1 MNSDWTDSLAAL
13 RASLPGAD
21 EAPDETPAT
30 NAGPAAPLKPGNRQ
44 LTLTYERKQRK
55 GKPATIVSGFDCS
68 ESELLEIA
76 SQLKKKLATGGS
88 ARGGEI
94 LVQGDRREQLRSALT
109 AMGYRVKG

>member
-21 EAPDETPAT
+21 EAPDEASVTD
-30 NAGPAAPLKPGNRQ
+30 AGPTVPVKPGNRQ

-76 SQLKKKLATGGS
+76 SQLKKKLATGEPEEEEKYSYRATGANSS
-88 ARGGEI
+88 AQSSPQWVTG
-94 LVQGDRREQLRSALT
+94 
-109 AMGYRVKG
+109 

>member
-21 EAPDETPAT
+21 EAPDEAPAT
-30 NAGPAAPLKPGNRQ
+30 DAGPTAPLKPGNRQ

-94 LVQGDRREQLRSALT
+94 LVQGDRREQLRSVLT